1 MKKIHLLLFTIIS
14 IFIMSCGR
22 TYFNPKYYYGKN
34 TSKMEQSD
42 SEETPPD
49 LGGGDENLSPEED
62 PFQRPEVNDPNANGF
77 TLDLDNLVIEA
88 SFDKKN
94 RPTYKLVAGTWIPG
108 TERKNDYY
116 YNGKDTTAA
125 GYQMGNVKYYMYK
138 QKNPTY
144 DINSSYNQSSRM
156 ERFYFYKFYGEYLSV
171 GSLNYLIAIDK
182 YTKLVF
188 AYAVPTKWKDMIVR
202 NAPET
207 WGAVELGWEAD
218 GNITGNP
225 KKIYF
230 AVDGIKYFY
239 EYDPVG
245 IVKEDGTIEIY
256 QWCLDSIG
264 LHNLYAPQFNGT
276 VGDTNRAVATY
287 NKPGRSPYMPFKVS
301 DSEASEED
309 ANKFK
314 EDIKTLNSK
323 EYKYRDY
330 RGYSST
336 KPADKE
342 QIADLAQWS
351 KDYAG
356 KSLILHS
363 YSLTDNG
370 ETITIKQEH
379 FTEGSKGSSTYKLS
393 VVNSADKATYTN
405 INNPDDTKSVILMKN
420 EEGTTIEA
428 LSIGG
433 TIIDFAF
440 VDYGPIF
447 VDRVRS
453 AVFDKREN
461 TSIPPGGTFT
471 HSMGETVNG
480 TRYEFNED
488 GTEFTLILDGIA
500 DDSWGDLS
508 GNQVTKKYYFKL
520 ARFDSDAPNTWAA
533 KYECTNLSGTLGKYT
548 RVVLRKDGSSIINGA
563 EKDTMI
569 RSSMTLHSISFWEDP
584 KSDSGLLYDAY
595 RK

>member
-1 MKKIHLLLFTIIS
+1 MKKIYLLLFTIIS
-14 IFIMSCGR
+14 IFIMSCSG

-34 TSKMEQSD
+34 SSKMEQSD
-42 SEETPPD
+42 NEETPPD

-77 TLDLDNLVIEA
+77 TLDLDKLVIEA
-88 SFDKKN
+88 SFDEKN

-108 TERKNDYY
+108 TEGKNDYY

-125 GYQMGNVKYYMYK
+125 GYPMSSVKYYMYK

-156 ERFYFYKFYGEYLSV
+156 DRFYFYKFYGEYLSV

-188 AYAVPTKWKDMIVR
+188 AYAVPTKWKNMIVR

-218 GNITGNP
+218 GNVTGDP

-245 IVKEDGTIEIY
+245 IVKQDGTIEIY
-256 QWCLDSIG
+256 QWCSDSIG

-276 VGDTNRAVATY
+276 VGDTNRPVATY

-314 EDIKTLNSK
+314 EDIKTLNNK

-330 RGYSST
+330 SGYTYT

-356 KSLILHS
+356 KSLVLYT

-379 FTEGSKGSSTYKLS
+379 FTEGNKDSSIYKLS
-393 VVNSADKATYTN
+393 VINSADKATYTN
-405 INNPDDTKSVILMKN
+405 VNNPDDTKSVILMKN

-440 VDYGPIF
+440 VDYGPVF
-447 VDRVRS
+447 VDRVRNARFEYDS
-453 AVFDKREN
+453 KYLPAGN
-461 TSIPPGGTFT
+461 TYIPGVAGTLFGGT
-471 HSMGETVNG
+471 VKNIV
-480 TRYEFNED
+480 YQFNAD
-488 GTEFTLILDGIA
+488 GTSFTLTYYYDGKQYTYE
-500 DDSWGDLS
+500 
-508 GNQVTKKYYFKL
+508 NKL
-520 ARFDSDAPNTWAA
+520 ARFDSDINNMWAA
-533 KYECTNLSGTLGKYT
+533 KYESTPGGSGGNYL
-548 RVVLRKDGSSIINGA
+548 RIVLRDN
-563 EKDTMI
+563 DQLV
-569 RSSMTLHSISFWEDP
+569 RSSMTLHSLDFWEDP
-584 KSDSGLLYDAY
+584 TSDLGLEMLGN

>member
-1 MKKIHLLLFTIIS
+1 MKKIYLLLFTIIS
-14 IFIMSCGR
+14 IFIMSCGG

-34 TSKMEQSD
+34 TSKMEQSGT
-42 SEETPPD
+42 EETPPD

-77 TLDLDNLVIEA
+77 TLDLDKLVIEA
-88 SFDKKN
+88 SFDEKN

-108 TERKNDYY
+108 TEGKNDYY
-116 YNGKDTTAA
+116 YNGNDTTAA
-125 GYQMGNVKYYMYK
+125 GYPMSSVKYYMYK

-156 ERFYFYKFYGEYLSV
+156 DRFYFYKFYGEYLSV
-171 GSLNYLIAIDK
+171 GSTNYLIAIDK

-188 AYAVPTKWKDMIVR
+188 AYAVPTKWKNMLVR

-218 GNITGNP
+218 GNVTGNP

-245 IVKEDGTIEIY
+245 IVKQDGTIEIY

-330 RGYSST
+330 SGYTST

-342 QIADLAQWS
+342 QIADLDQWS

-356 KSLILHS
+356 KSLILYS

-379 FTEGSKGSSTYKLS
+379 FTEGNKDSSIYKLS

-447 VDRVRS
+447 PDRVRS
-453 AVFDKREN
+453 SHFKRDGERAIGGGIGGI
-461 TSIPPGGTFT
+461 TSSTFPLSIGGKLKDLEYT
-471 HSMGETVNG
+471 
-480 TRYEFNED
+480 FNED
-488 GTEFTLILDGIA
+488 GTEFTMKYTYDDGGLFNTK
-500 DDSWGDLS
+500 W
-508 GNQVTKKYYFKL
+508 VTVEYRFKL
-520 ARFDSDAPNTWAA
+520 ARFDSDAANTWTA
-533 KYECTNLSGTLGKYT
+533 KYQCLDLSGTLGNYS
-548 RVVLRKDGSSIINGA
+548 RVVLRDDGQL
-563 EKDTMI
+563 I
-569 RSSMTLHSISFWEDP
+569 RSSMTLHSINFPEDP
-584 KSDSGLLYDAY
+584 TSDSGLEMIADK
-595 RK
+595 R